1 MSAFNTL
8 FGASPESVIDANT
21 SRPGLYYA
29 YDPGVYHNLFLPGN
43 MKVWKTKI
51 YEPFYYYDGEDS
63 FAFITSNMV
72 GSKRMFTVYSTSDG
86 GYSLTYTAS
95 ADTKAEAVKI
105 AEEAV
110 AQVFELRVAEARKLA
125 DKGSYEQAAK
135 ILYDLAVSDKAGD
148 IGYAVRMRYHEI
160 VGAIERAG
168 FNLKSY
174 FKSAS
179 GRAITNR

>member
-1 MSAFNTL
+1 MSAFNTI

-21 SRPGLYYA
+21 SRPGLYYS

-51 YEPFYYYDGEDS
+51 YEPFYYYDGGDS
-63 FAFITSNMV
+63 FAFIT
-72 GSKRMFTVYSTSDG
+72 STSDG

-105 AEEAV
+105 AEEAL
-110 AQVFELRVAEARKLA
+110 AQVFALRVAEARKLADKA